1 MQEQAK
7 PRKKKKSG
15 CGTVILAVL
24 LVLVAAAAFVAFTL
38 AGEIGGKEGGAQV
51 TVTIEQGSGP
61 ATIGR
66 KLADA
71 GVIRYP
77 TVFRLYA
84 GRTGQASQ
92 LQYGEFP
99 LTEGMGY
106 DAILEALSRYAAAET
121 VRVTFP
127 EGTTALG
134 IAALM
139 EENGLCSAEEFL
151 ACANG
156 QDGSDFG
163 QYAFWGQIDES
174 EPRFMKCEGYLFPET
189 YEFFAEDTVYNYVD
203 TFYAEFDRRV
213 DAELRAQIEAAG
225 MTLDDAVI
233 LASFV
238 QEEAGNEEDQNVAE
252 VFLNRLEPGSPFPRL
267 ESNASSYVQNPDD
280 NNYLYNWV
288 APYYGG
294 WENIPQELY
303 DAYDTY
309 KKAGLPAGPIS
320 NPGIEAIKAVVNPN
334 TELVSENGHSP
345 CYFFVTDLTGRYYYA
360 ATASE
365 HQANVNTAWAVNDA
379 L

>member
-1 MQEQAK
+1 M
-7 PRKKKKSG
+7 KKIVKW
-15 CGTVILAVL
+15 ILP
-24 LVLVAAAAFVAFTL
+24 LVLVIALVASAVWYMFVYDRD
-38 AGEIGGKEGGAQV
+38 
-51 TVTIEQGSGP
+51 TVQ
-61 ATIGR
+61 
-66 KLADA
+66 D
-71 GVIRYP
+71 
-77 TVFRLYA
+77 
-84 GRTGQASQ
+84 
-92 LQYGEFP
+92 
-99 LTEGMGY
+99 
-106 DAILEALSRYAAAET
+106 
-121 VRVTFP
+121 
-127 EGTTALG
+127 
-134 IAALM
+134 
-139 EENGLCSAEEFL
+139 FL
-151 ACANG
+151 VAMARNC
-156 QDGSDFG
+156 
-163 QYAFWGQIDES
+163 
-174 EPRFMKCEGYLFPET
+174 
-189 YEFFAEDTVYNYVD
+189 AEDGNFEGATW
-203 TFYAEFDRRV
+203 FYD
-213 DAELRAQIEAAG
+213 LSYQ
-225 MTLDDAVI
+225 L
-233 LASFV
+233 S
-238 QEEAGNEEDQNVAE
+238 EEDQNVAE